1 MGMAIEKAK
10 TTGVGIVFV
19 RDSDPIACAFP
30 RSLMPSPL
38 TLPSRWLPGA
48 KAEPATAALWPLQE
62 SNARL
67 RIRIKGR
74 FPASE
79 RGCWSCFVSIRQKW
93 RKLWDAETCLQWLT
107 AVILFLNKMISSFY
121 LSRYTADRLGGG
133 KKCID
138 FVFSGSGR
146 WPQSCGLIK
155 RF

>member
-121 LSRYTADRLGGG
+121 SAVTRQTAWAAVRNVLTS
-133 KKCID
+133 
-138 FVFSGSGR
+138 FFSGSGR